1 MPNMRLAACRRAG
14 FSLIELLVVVIIIA
28 VLAAML
34 MPAIATMRTAAR
46 TSACRSNLRQVYF
59 AFAGYAADQDGWV
72 ASGNDAA
79 SNFFWY
85 LRIAAYA
92 EGTKTLKD
100 ATTWGDIR
108 ITSVIAG
115 CPEARTHGLSLN
127 ASCGYGMN
135 FWLRYPELSKD
146 PATFNW
152 PFGNALNPSGGW
164 YGAYSDFL
172 LSGISMPST
181 RALINDA
188 SSWSFESSGA
198 DSGWGGGIRHRWR
211 HNMLFCDGHVASV
224 DPRRVT
230 VGNAR
235 SNPAAFTGE

>member
-1 MPNMRLAACRRAG
+1 MVNTAAAARRRTA

-28 VLAAML
+28 VLAAMIL
-34 MPAIATMRTAAR
+34 PAIATVRTVAR

-79 SNFFWY
+79 TNFFWY
-85 LRIAAYA
+85 LRVASYA

-108 ITSVIAG
+108 VTSVIAG
-115 CPEARTHGLSLN
+115 CPEARTRGFNFAL
-127 ASCGYGMN
+127 SCGYGMN

-146 PATFNW
+146 PATPNW
-152 PFGNALNPSGGW
+152 AFGNALHPSGGW

-172 LSGISMPST
+172 LSGISLPSK
-181 RALINDA
+181 RALVNDA
-188 SSWSFESSGA
+188 SSWSFESGGT
-198 DSGWGGGIRHRWR
+198 DSNWGGGIRHRWR
-211 HNMLFCDGHVASV
+211 HNLLFCDGHVASV